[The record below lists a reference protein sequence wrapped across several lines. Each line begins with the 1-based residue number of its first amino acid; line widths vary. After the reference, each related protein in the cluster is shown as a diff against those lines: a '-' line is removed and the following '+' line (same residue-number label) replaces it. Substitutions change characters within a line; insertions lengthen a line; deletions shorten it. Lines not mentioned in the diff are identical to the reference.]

1 MSDLS
6 VDNRIL
12 GNDTFAAITA
22 VEGIALGSASRV
34 RLASMRERHL
44 THGEQRAEIIRALS
58 TPAIGPERDLFE
70 VVPGGSDKKIEA
82 QTPVEMRSG
91 LRFFTAPAQINPGR

>member
-1 MSDLS
+1 MTIRRGKPKLVSDLS

-44 THGEQRAEIIRALS
+44 THGEQRAEIIRAYLES
-58 TPAIGPERDLFE
+58 
-70 VVPGGSDKKIEA
+70 K
-82 QTPVEMRSG
+82 
-91 LRFFTAPAQINPGR
+91 

>member
-1 MSDLS
+1 MTIRRDKPKLVSDLS

-22 VEGIALGSASRV
+22 VEGIVLGSASRV

-44 THGEQRAEIIRALS
+44 THGEQRAEIIRAYLES
-58 TPAIGPERDLFE
+58 
-70 VVPGGSDKKIEA
+70 K
-82 QTPVEMRSG
+82 
-91 LRFFTAPAQINPGR
+91 